1 MDNFTSSSSSLP
13 PPPTPMPDILPASAS
28 SSSAAFDDGSE
39 DFCSICL
46 EPFST
51 DDPAT
56 ITNCKHEYH
65 LHCILEWSQR
75 SKECPICWQILV
87 LKDPANQEL
96 LAAVEAEK
104 RIRSRGSYS
113 SAFPHPRT
121 PIERFNV
128 EQDDSC
134 SDDSDFDEQIMQHLV
149 AAASRAHYFR
159 RRDVQRS
166 SGVGPSRIPVVE
178 SSLHVSGLQPVH
190 TTSPSGDSSPSSTSA
205 AGIQPPPP
213 APSSVE
219 AIPGNSTPDTHDP
232 FKARVLYSQPPSESV
247 RRLNTSEMFTFP
259 ESIKT
264 KFSAASARYKESI
277 SKGTRGLKEKLLAHN
292 ASVKELSK
300 GVQRE
305 MNAGIAGVARMIE
318 RLDLGSKQATAS
330 PSMPSSTEGTSGFP
344 SKGKTVQENGS
355 GQSLHSAVEEE
366 SGVVIHDVRSGPPAQ
381 VSSATVSPV
390 GYPHP
395 HVQSGCDAVKT

>member
-1 MDNFTSSSSSLP
+1 MDSFTSSSSLP
-13 PPPTPMPDILPASAS
+13 PPPPLSDILPTSAS

-39 DFCSICL
+39 DSCSICL

-75 SKECPICWQILV
+75 SKECPICWQMLV

-104 RIRSRGSYS
+104 RARSRSSYS
-113 SAFPHPRT
+113 SAFPYPRI
-121 PIERFNV
+121 PIERHSA
-128 EQDDSC
+128 EHDDSC

-159 RRDVQRS
+159 RREMQRA
-166 SGVGPSRIPVVE
+166 SGVGPSRIPVPD
-178 SSLHVSGLQPVH
+178 SSLHVSGQQPVH
-190 TTSPSGDSSPSSTSA
+190 ATSPSGGSSPNSGPASDV
-205 AGIQPPPP
+205 QPPPS
-213 APSSVE
+213 APSSIE
-219 AIPGNSTPDTHDP
+219 AITRNATPETDDP
-232 FKARVLYSQPPSESV
+232 FKARVLHSQPPSESA
-247 RRLNTSEMFTFP
+247 RRLNSSEMFTFP

-277 SKGTRGLKEKLLAHN
+277 SKSTRGLKEKLLARN

-318 RLDLGSKQATAS
+318 RLDLASKRATAS
-330 PSMPSSTEGTSGFP
+330 PPMPSSTVGTSGFP
-344 SKGKTVQENGS
+344 FKGKTVQENGG
-355 GQSLHSAVEEE
+355 GQFLLSAVKEE
-366 SGVVIHDVRSGPPAQ
+366 SGLVIHDVRPSPPAS
-381 VSSATVSPV
+381 VSSAAVSPV
-390 GYPHP
+390 EYPQP
-395 HVQSGCDAVKT
+395 HVESGCDEVKT